1 MKEKLKNI
9 LLILIGIGVLAYLS
23 VTAVIDLTDSEN
35 IHTVTLTEAY
45 SVLDIEHSING
56 IIPIGTDHYYLGYN
70 SNTSEAYL
78 IKVSKS
84 WYDKNFDADGT
95 ALSSDGITVKGI
107 AKAVSDFDT
116 KQELDS
122 RLSQLDL
129 VYPYGMLNCLDL
141 DYVLRSV
148 LKLIDCVLL
157 IAVVISG
164 IYVLSTGKNSKPV
177 LFKVWLIGMIISLIL
192 LLTVIR

>member
-84 WYDKNFDADGT
+84 WYDKNFDADGA
-95 ALSSDGITVKGI
+95 ALSSGGITVKGI
-107 AKAVSDFDT
+107 AKAVSDFET
-116 KQELDS
+116 KQELGS

-129 VYPYGMLNCLDL
+129 VYPYGMLNCIDL

-164 IYVLSTGKNSKPV
+164 IYVLSIGKNSKPV
-177 LFKVWLIGMIISLIL
+177 LFKVWLVGMSISLFL
-192 LLTVIR
+192 LLIVIR